1 MAASPTRA
9 HVPDPHR
16 PPPSQARKQ
25 AERRRGSQAPP
36 PRRRVPRRDA
46 TWAARRRGWQRWG
59 TPPLSAS
66 GAGGPAPAGR
76 QGAVA
81 TRTRSLGGATR
92 PAAGPRPQS
101 DVSGG
106 SRAPPSSPR
115 TVGLKRVR
123 PTHTRGG
130 RRPAGQQAQW
140 RRARGGERRR
150 PTPDAPAADT
160 IRRPP
165 GAVRGGVVGRH
176 PRVATGP
183 IRPSTAPLRPPS
195 RRAGAPKVADGE
207 VGLQPRLTD
216 RGSLEPPIALVRGMG
231 RSIRVS
237 VAWPPF
243 SRWRRRP
250 VEVPQTRWRVRIR
263 VSPQTSK
270 DAVVCPSKTYIARVW
285 TRCVLAAAK
294 VNAIQQSD
302 CASPRDL
309 QSVLRGPPPT
319 LRSLS
324 AGCVSHPL
332 RRGGPAWRLRRRNV
346 SPSTGRVDKSQDSV
360 THVIGVWGGE
370 R

>member
-66 GAGGPAPAGR
+66 GARGPAHAGR

-81 TRTRSLGGATR
+81 TRTQSLGGATR

-115 TVGLKRVR
+115 TVGLSGCVR
-123 PTHTRGG
+123 RTRAGG
-130 RRPAGQQAQW
+130 ADPPVSRRS
-140 RRARGGERRR
+140 GGGPGGGNAAAPLPMRRR
-150 PTPDAPAADT
+150 PTRSAGRPGRFGAAWLVGTPAWPPARFG
-160 IRRPP
+160 RRRHPS
-165 GAVRGGVVGRH
+165 GRQVGR
-176 PRVATGP
+176 
-183 IRPSTAPLRPPS
+183 
-195 RRAGAPKVADGE
+195 
-207 VGLQPRLTD
+207 QPGLTD
-216 RGSLEPPIALVRGMG
+216 RGSWEPPIALVRGMG

-270 DAVVCPSKTYIARVW
+270 DAVVCPSKTHIAKVW
-285 TRCVLAAAK
+285 KRCVLAAAK

-346 SPSTGRVDKSQDSV
+346 SPLTGRVDKSQDSV